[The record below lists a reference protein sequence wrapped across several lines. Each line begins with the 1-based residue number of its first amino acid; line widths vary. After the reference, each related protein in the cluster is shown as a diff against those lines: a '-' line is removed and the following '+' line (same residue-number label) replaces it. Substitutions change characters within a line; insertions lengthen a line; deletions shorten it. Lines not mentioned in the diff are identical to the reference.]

1 VRLEAGELQPLD
13 DENIPWKNEKPRPFS
28 AGDEVRYSP
37 SSRGRGLVIMTGLS
51 ALEPGKIYRI
61 AKIEKRAY
69 VVLEG
74 FECVSGGGLHF
85 SEFSAVQL

>member
-1 VRLEAGELQPLD
+1 MEERETTC
-13 DENIPWKNEKPRPFS
+13 PFL

-37 SSRGRGLVIMTGLS
+37 SSRGRGLVIMTGLP

-61 AKIEKRAY
+61 AKIEKRVY

-74 FECVSGGGLHF
+74 FECDSAGGLYF
-85 SEFSAVQL
+85 SEFSAV